1 MDTKRFKKF
10 LGGIEKREVPEEVFK
25 DAVKEV
31 LLSDTKQTSSI
42 NREPTQKQLKRRYRL
57 DQD

>member
-42 NREPTQKQLKRRYRL
+42 NRSLLRSN
-57 DQD
+57 